1 MQYAY
6 GFIQTSVESYGEL
19 SFESAQAYYEYGN
32 ALLTKE
38 EENPSNQILNNVE
51 DENDDAEDEN
61 EDNDNDDEG
70 EKQQESDAIKKYVE
84 DEPEGDFQIAWESL
98 DVTSNLFILHFSFK
112 FLFATIYYNR
122 QLEQSFKNSFQIE
135 KIKSCYLM
143 YGYFIFIIIIII
155 ISYSL

>member
-6 GFIQTSVESYGEL
+6 GFVQTSVESYGEL

-98 DVTSNLFILHFSFK
+98 DVVI
-112 FLFATIYYNR
+112 FLFFISV
-122 QLEQSFKNSFQIE
+122 LSF
-135 KIKSCYLM
+135 YLRP
-143 YGYFIFIIIIII
+143 FIITDGSSNPSKIHFR
-155 ISYSL
+155 SRK

>member
-1 MQYAY
+1 M
-6 GFIQTSVESYGEL
+6 ESYGEL

-98 DVTSNLFILHFSFK
+98 DVVI
-112 FLFATIYYNR
+112 FLFFISV
-122 QLEQSFKNSFQIE
+122 LSFYLRPFITTDSSSNPS
-135 KIKSCYLM
+135 KIHFRSRK
-143 YGYFIFIIIIII
+143 
-155 ISYSL
+155 